1 MLTSI
6 GKFSKSFFLKLLVGI
21 IILPFVFWG
30 MGDLFRG
37 GNQNIIAT
45 IDSEKVTSQEFMQ
58 YLNRLNLSEEDRK
71 NISKTDLLDKIL
83 SEYIGKRVVDS
94 EIEQFGINIS
104 DQALKNI
111 ITNEKN
117 FFKNGKFSRTEY
129 EKFLLKSS
137 VTAYAFEQNLIAQE
151 KRRQLI
157 SFLSDGLML
166 PDFIIENEFKKENQL
181 KEISYI
187 DLNNY
192 YKSKTENKD
201 EINKVYEENKDLFIE
216 VFKTISYIE
225 LKPET
230 VTGKKEYD
238 EAFFE
243 KINELENDI
252 LDGKKASELSKVY
265 NFPIKKTEEISSSK
279 LNSKDLKY
287 DENYIKLFKKIFS
300 KELNYSELINI
311 DNKYYLTEI
320 SGIRKKQLSISDK
333 KVIDTITNQ
342 INLKNIFEGNSKLA
356 KEIYE
361 GKFDLKGMTNFANEN
376 KLLMKETTIKS
387 LKDNAIFGTNLI
399 KRIFETK
406 DNQTNL
412 VTDSKF
418 SKNFLIYVKKTE
430 YKSFDKNSDEF
441 KNYKIKARLDFQKKI
456 YNTYDKSINSKYN
469 IDINNN
475 ALERIKNSL

>member
-243 KINELENDI
+243 KI
-252 LDGKKASELSKVY
+252 GWQA
-265 NFPIKKTEEISSSK
+265 
-279 LNSKDLKY
+279 
-287 DENYIKLFKKIFS
+287 
-300 KELNYSELINI
+300 
-311 DNKYYLTEI
+311 
-320 SGIRKKQLSISDK
+320 
-333 KVIDTITNQ
+333 
-342 INLKNIFEGNSKLA
+342 EGL
-356 KEIYE
+356 
-361 GKFDLKGMTNFANEN
+361 
-376 KLLMKETTIKS
+376 
-387 LKDNAIFGTNLI
+387 
-399 KRIFETK
+399 
-406 DNQTNL
+406 
-412 VTDSKF
+412 
-418 SKNFLIYVKKTE
+418 
-430 YKSFDKNSDEF
+430 
-441 KNYKIKARLDFQKKI
+441 
-456 YNTYDKSINSKYN
+456 
-469 IDINNN
+469 
-475 ALERIKNSL
+475 